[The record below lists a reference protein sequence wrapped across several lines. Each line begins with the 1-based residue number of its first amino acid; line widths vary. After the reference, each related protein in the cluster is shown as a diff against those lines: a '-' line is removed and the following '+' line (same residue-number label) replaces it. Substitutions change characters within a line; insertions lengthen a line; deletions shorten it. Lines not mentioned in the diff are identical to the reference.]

1 LLVEAAELGDLALGI
16 LAIDLHGTSNE
27 ELLLLGGAGL
37 PVVGFSDGNNKACT
51 AGPAAM
57 LSFLFRLGRVGTGE
71 GLDGGE
77 LLHVPGLADAEAAV
91 VVLSCLV
98 HAHAPRRSYRDN
110 DQARLLVRLGALG
123 RRRRGGILAILM
135 YAYVRDVRLGQLA
148 VLIELGEAALD
159 DTSLF
164 ILESLC
170 ARYARR
176 RGMLELRG
184 GVGGGRGL
192 LRVGGV
198 AIAVG
203 RGARHVAST
212 KWSGLSRERVYST
225 ARRWPGKVEGRMQ
238 GHLCRGCRR
247 RCTASG
253 RRMGRHTASA
263 LCRSFSAVAIGR
275 RVVSHRLYHCTCLVG
290 SGGMR
295 PW

>member
-1 LLVEAAELGDLALGI
+1 MLVEAAELGDLALGI
-16 LAIDLHGTSNE
+16 LAIDLHGTSIE

-77 LLHVPGLADAEAAV
+77 LLHVPGLADAEASV

-203 RGARHVAST
+203 RGARHVAT
-212 KWSGLSRERVYST
+212 LARNGVAYRAKEST
-225 ARRWPGKVEGRMQ
+225 AQLVRGLGKWKAACKVICAGAVDVDVQHLEGGWGGTRRA
-238 GHLCRGCRR
+238 
-247 RCTASG
+247 RCFAVSQPLRLGVGWSVIVFTTA
-253 RRMGRHTASA
+253 HVWSA
-263 LCRSFSAVAIGR
+263 AV
-275 RVVSHRLYHCTCLVG
+275 V
-290 SGGMR
+290 
-295 PW
+295 